1 MLPADS
7 ATERVVPGAR
17 AARRSG
23 ARRRRPR
30 PRASSY
36 EVSLKFLRGKLAA
49 LFALVDRE
57 VALAAVAASESVVRV
72 AGTSAPARGLR
83 RLALD
88 AERACQALILLR
100 HPASDLRFLTT
111 ALKIIPDLQRMGEVA
126 RRIRGRILAWERL
139 HAGWPAN
146 VSRLA
151 SMCHSQV
158 RLAIGAFAAADV
170 ARAQEAIA
178 RREMVAALHHVVV
191 SDLLALMM
199 EDSGKR
205 GTGRGLLFIAKQ
217 LDGLSDQAANSAQ
230 LVLSMVRGSRGEGVE
245 LL

>member
-1 MLPADS
+1 MLPADN
-7 ATERVVPGAR
+7 ATERAVPGAR
-17 AARRSG
+17 ARPRSG
-23 ARRRRPR
+23 ARRRR

-36 EVSLKFLRGKLAA
+36 EVSLAFLRGKLAA

-57 VALAAVAASESVVRV
+57 VDLTALAASEPAVRGAAI
-72 AGTSAPARGLR
+72 SAPARGLR

-111 ALKIIPDLQRMGEVA
+111 ALKFIPDLRRMGEVA
-126 RRIRGRILAWERL
+126 RRIRDRLAAWEHLRG
-139 HAGWPAN
+139 GWPAN
-146 VSRLA
+146 LSRLA
-151 SMCHSQV
+151 SMCRSQV

-178 RREMVAALHHVVV
+178 QRELVAAVHHMVV

-205 GTGRGLLFIAKQ
+205 GIGRGLLFIARQ
-217 LDGLSDQAANSAQ
+217 LDGLSDQAANAAQ
-230 LVLSMVRGSRGEGVE
+230 LAVSMVQVAGAGEVR
-245 LL
+245 LF